1 MAKKNFNINLDLEAK
16 YSNVA
21 EQFITKPENLQEAEE
36 LATVPAPETTEAVE
50 EVATPIDEIKLPAGY
65 RLAREAKTKK
75 TQVAMQPSLFNAVK
89 EVATQ
94 QGQSFNEMLHIL
106 LREALENY
114 K

>member
-16 YSNVA
+16 YTNVA
-21 EQFITKPENLQEAEE
+21 EQFITKPEDLHEAQEQKEQEAT
-36 LATVPAPETTEAVE
+36 TVPAQAIE
-50 EVATPIDEIKLPAGY
+50 DLKLPAGY
-65 RLAREAKTKK
+65 RLVKEAKTKK

-89 EVATQ
+89 EVAEK